1 MAKGSDITNQK
12 SKIKNSPY
20 LFLSNI
26 GQLVSLRGENR
37 ARRGAELRE
46 LGIIEDAAVLC
57 AGGRI
62 AAVGR
67 QREVLKDSWLRKNKS
82 KVQELDCRGR
92 VVLPG
97 LIDSHTHPAFIEP
110 RLVDFEKRTAGAGYE
125 EIAAAGGG
133 IRSSVAAVR
142 KATRAELAGHVL
154 NGFNAMLEQ
163 GTTAIEAK
171 SGYGLSLKDEIK
183 SLEAIQDVLV
193 HWPGHVVPTLLAAH
207 VVPQEFAGKEN
218 EYVELACRE
227 IIPAVAKRGLASF
240 VDVFCERGAF
250 TLEQSLRI
258 FEAARENGLA
268 VRAHVCQFT
277 ASKLERL
284 LAFQPASLD
293 HMDCVAAE
301 DISLLARSDT
311 VATLLPGANYFLGHR
326 DFPDARR
333 LIDAGV
339 AVALATDYNPG
350 TSPTP
355 SMPFVIS
362 LASTHMKMTVAEAI
376 SASTM
381 NAACALRLEDVKGSV
396 EPGKDA
402 DLVVMDF
409 KDYREIGYWVAWNRC
424 AEVVVAGKPCQPRIN
439 AKERE

>member
-1 MAKGSDITNQK
+1 MAKGFHITNQK
-12 SKIKNSPY
+12 SKIPKSPY
-20 LFLSNI
+20 LLLTNI
-26 GQLVSLRGENR
+26 GQLITLRGEKR
-37 ARRGAELRE
+37 ARRGAEMRE

-82 KVQELDCRGR
+82 KIQELDCGGR

-97 LIDSHTHPAFIEP
+97 LIDSHTHPAFAEP
-110 RLVDFEKRTAGAGYE
+110 RLVDFEKRTAGASYE

-142 KATRAELAGHVL
+142 KAMRQELAEHVL
-154 NGFNAMLEQ
+154 TGFNAMLTQ
-163 GTTAIEAK
+163 GTTAVEAK

-183 SLEAIQDVLV
+183 SLKAIQDAQAR
-193 HWPGHVVPTLLAAH
+193 WPGSAVSTLLAAH
-207 VVPQEFAGKEN
+207 VVPPEFAGREDQ
-218 EYVELACRE
+218 YVDLICRE
-227 IIPAVAKRGLASF
+227 IIPAVARKRLASF

-258 FEAARENGLA
+258 FEAAKGNGLA

-284 LAFQPASLD
+284 LASRPASLD

-311 VATLLPGANYFLGHR
+311 VVTLLPGANYFLGHR
-326 DFPDARR
+326 EFPDARR
-333 LIDAGV
+333 LIDSGV

-362 LASTHMKMTVAEAI
+362 LACTHMKMTVAEATA
-376 SASTM
+376 ASTI
-381 NAACALRLEDVKGSV
+381 NAACALRLEEVKGSI

-409 KDYREIGYWVAWNRC
+409 KDYREIGYWVSWSRA
-424 AEVVVAGKPCQPRIN
+424 ATTVVGGKPS
-439 AKERE
+439 